1 MPCSS
6 DYMFSKR
13 NGLQWITGAK
23 FPTYNWDWGNRLTKQ
38 RQNSPGRIWMQLGW
52 IHARRYGHM
61 HATYSRDFLCQWH
74 IYNSVIG
81 STCASEKK
89 HKFAVWNLDGRGGCA
104 CDLCASEW
112 RCEMIAMA
120 CWQTSSLPIRGLE
133 KAAFERWPKT
143 SLVGQLRESAKWWQN
158 WRGLRFHRSLQ
169 FGAGNPPAN
178 SLMVSVG
185 SVGYGYGKDI
195 VSDVAGARIRPCWCQ
210 VCTAPWAVKLAQI
223 LCPRV
228 LFLVIRS
235 GMTVLGQY
243 FVATSG
249 WLWYGLQLRW

>member
-1 MPCSS
+1 MLFSS
-6 DYMFSKR
+6 HYMFSKR

-52 IHARRYGHM
+52 IHARRYGH
-61 HATYSRDFLCQWH
+61 AYSRDFLCQWH
-74 IYNSVIG
+74 IYNNSVIG
-81 STCASEKK
+81 SSLQCEIWTDVVDVLVTCAQVSEHVKWLLWLVDK
-89 HKFAVWNLDGRGGCA
+89 PIHPHPRPGKGSFW
-104 CDLCASEW
+104 
-112 RCEMIAMA
+112 EMTQNFIGWTARWISWMMA
-120 CWQTSSLPIRGLE
+120 KLEGLE
-133 KAAFERWPKT
+133 VSQP
-143 SLVGQLRESAKWWQN
+143 
-158 WRGLRFHRSLQ
+158 LQ
-169 FGAGNPPAN
+169 FGVGNPPAN

-185 SVGYGYGKDI
+185 SVGHGYGKDT
-195 VSDVAGARIRPCWCQ
+195 VSDIAGARIRPCWCQ

-243 FVATSG
+243 FVATVVGSDMVYSSG
-249 WLWYGLQLRW
+249 GKYNLPCF

>member
-1 MPCSS
+1 MKFGWTWWMCLWLVRKWVN
-6 DYMFSKR
+6 MW
-13 NGLQWITGAK
+13 NGCHGL
-23 FPTYNWDWGNRLTKQ
+23 LTNQ
-38 RQNSPGRIWMQLGW
+38 F
-52 IHARRYGHM
+52 
-61 HATYSRDFLCQWH
+61 T
-74 IYNSVIG
+74 
-81 STCASEKK
+81 
-89 HKFAVWNLDGRGGCA
+89 
-104 CDLCASEW
+104 
-112 RCEMIAMA
+112 
-120 CWQTSSLPIRGLE
+120 PIRGLE

-169 FGAGNPPAN
+169 FGVGNPPAN
-178 SLMVSVG
+178 SLMVF
-185 SVGYGYGKDI
+185 VGYGYGKDV

-210 VCTAPWAVKLAQI
+210 VCTAPWAVKLAQR

-249 WLWYGLQLRW
+249 CLWYSLQLRW